1 VIRID
6 KCPSPIEGLEFVEFE
21 SYEKVVN
28 VGETLMVLLKSGE
41 FWSLK
46 SNSVYEPSRNDSQ
59 GSDYMMSPG
68 NLEGDLVYSK
78 IRENIFYKS
87 GIKKVSKQIKKPTQL
102 IVD

>member
-1 VIRID
+1 
-6 KCPSPIEGLEFVEFE
+6 
-21 SYEKVVN
+21 
-28 VGETLMVLLKSGE
+28 
-41 FWSLK
+41 
-46 SNSVYEPSRNDSQ
+46 VYEPSSNDSQ

-87 GIKKVSKQIKKPTQL
+87 GIKKVSKQIKKPTQV